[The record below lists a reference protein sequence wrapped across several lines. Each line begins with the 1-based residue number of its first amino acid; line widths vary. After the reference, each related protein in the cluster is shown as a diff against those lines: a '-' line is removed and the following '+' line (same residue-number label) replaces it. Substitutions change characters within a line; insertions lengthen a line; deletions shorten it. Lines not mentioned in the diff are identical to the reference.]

1 MKIKPTYLVVFLSL
15 LAILTI
21 VTLYSNQ
28 RLIKEKLPVK
38 DYTVQETIYN
48 TEILKQKAAN
58 YIGEEEK
65 NSLSVVALEGNKI
78 YAIQTFQQVEKYETY
93 LILAN
98 IDEKNQIKIHQVMD
112 IQSGY
117 TDLEI
122 PLALK
127 VILDN
132 NLEVII
138 KDNIANIY

>member
-1 MKIKPTYLVVFLSL
+1 MKIKPTHLIVFLSL
-15 LAILTI
+15 LVILTI
-21 VTLYSNQ
+21 VTLYSKQ
-28 RLIKEKLPVK
+28 RLFKEKQTVK

-58 YIGEEEK
+58 YIGKEEK

-78 YAIQTFQQVEKYETY
+78 YAIQTFQQVEKYESY

-98 IDEKNQIKIHQVMD
+98 IDEKNQIKIHQGMD

-117 TDLEI
+117 TDLDI
-122 PLALK
+122 PSALK
-127 VILDN
+127 IILDN

>member
-58 YIGEEEK
+58 YIGKEEK

>member
-1 MKIKPTYLVVFLSL
+1 MKIRPTYLVVFLSL
-15 LAILTI
+15 LVILTM

-28 RLIKEKLPVK
+28 RLIKDKLPVK

-58 YIGEEEK
+58 YIGKEEK

-78 YAIQTFQQVEKYETY
+78 YAIQTFQQVEKYESY
-93 LILAN
+93 LISAN
-98 IDEKNQIKIHQVMD
+98 IDERNQIEIHEVMD

-117 TDLEI
+117 TDLDI
-122 PLALK
+122 PSALI

>member
-1 MKIKPTYLVVFLSL
+1 MKIKPTYLVVFVSL
-15 LAILTI
+15 LAVLTSF
-21 VTLYSNQ
+21 TLYSKQ
-28 RLIKEKLPVK
+28 KIGKEKLPVN

-58 YIGEEEK
+58 YIGKEEK

-78 YAIQTFQQVEKYETY
+78 YGIQTFQQGEKYVSY

-98 IDEKNQIKIHQVMD
+98 TDEKNQIEIHQVMD
-112 IQSGY
+112 IQFGY

-122 PLALK
+122 PPTLI